1 MLEKHLET
9 ILAARRSA
17 YMSELQ
23 STRPAP
29 LTNTIAARS
38 ATNPLPW
45 WLQAIVLAGALLMAA
60 GALLALLN
68 PAMLVSPHD
77 EINAAVHIYAGYLF
91 SRNAALAIFLVV
103 SMIARSRGTLN
114 TLVLLTAFIQL
125 LDAAVDCMEGR
136 WVIVPGVVVFG
147 LLFLLASARLSGHPF
162 WRKEAWSQA
171 R

>member
-1 MLEKHLET
+1 
-9 ILAARRSA
+9 
-17 YMSELQ
+17 MSELQ
-23 STRPAP
+23 TANPSP
-29 LTNTIAARS
+29 LKDFHSARNATAAI
-38 ATNPLPW
+38 PW
-45 WLQAIVLAGALLMAA
+45 WLQAIVLLGALLMAT
-60 GALLALLN
+60 GALIALLN
-68 PAMLVSPHD
+68 PAMLVSPQD

-91 SRNAALAIFLVV
+91 SRNAALAILLVA
-103 SMIARSRGTLN
+103 SMLFRSKGTLN
-114 TLVLLTAFIQL
+114 ILILLTAFIQL